1 MFDNLLYQPV
11 SSLLETDIIQ
21 NQLPQSLLLSGKEA
35 AGKLTCALEIAR
47 VLDCTM

>member
-21 NQLPQSLLLSGKEA
+21 NQLPPSLLLSGKEA
-35 AGKLTCALEIAR
+35 SGKLTFSLEIGLHR
-47 VLDCTM
+47 GC